1 MNVFNLS
8 LLPYIKKQYEYI
20 KNKNVGTYNY
30 ISKNNNINPESADM
44 IYSYRTNLQKN
55 IYLNANQSQK
65 GNISINNYN
74 INSLV
79 LSKSNVYNNK
89 KNNLSQT
96 RYGSNYYKKK
106 IYKLKDNIS
115 RNKTPTKSLILQKD
129 NENSAYINNKKNN
142 INKSNMNFTLYRK
155 YKECPLCYKKIE
167 SYKYNFH
174 YNSHPSQILPW
185 LYLGSYKN
193 ACNLEDLRNLN
204 ITYILNC
211 AFECLNHFPKTIK
224 YRHLKLFDNP
234 LFNIISY
241 LDKAIDFIDEAKNN
255 NANIL
260 VHCQMGISRSAS
272 CVLAYLISKCNYNV
286 ISGLQ
291 FVKKKR
297 PIIMP
302 NYGFLQQ
309 LRKFENK
316 IKI

>member
-74 INSLV
+74 INSQV

-129 NENSAYINNKKNN
+129 N
-142 INKSNMNFTLYRK
+142 
-155 YKECPLCYKKIE
+155 
-167 SYKYNFH
+167 
-174 YNSHPSQILPW
+174 
-185 LYLGSYKN
+185 
-193 ACNLEDLRNLN
+193 
-204 ITYILNC
+204 
-211 AFECLNHFPKTIK
+211 
-224 YRHLKLFDNP
+224 
-234 LFNIISY
+234 
-241 LDKAIDFIDEAKNN
+241 
-255 NANIL
+255 
-260 VHCQMGISRSAS
+260 
-272 CVLAYLISKCNYNV
+272 
-286 ISGLQ
+286 
-291 FVKKKR
+291 
-297 PIIMP
+297 
-302 NYGFLQQ
+302 
-309 LRKFENK
+309 
-316 IKI
+316 